1 MPEKMSLR
9 ITEIFFSI
17 QGETS
22 KIGLPTVFIRLT
34 GCPLRCQYCDTSYAF
49 YGGEVMLFEDIIRQV
64 TKFNC
69 KDVCVTG
76 GEPLAQANSKKLLKD
91 LADLDFQVSLETG
104 GSISLEGIDERV
116 KIIMDIK
123 TPDSGEATKN
133 RWENLELLKQTDE
146 LKIVICSR
154 EDYQW
159 SKEIIEQY
167 KISEKCPILFSPCAE
182 SMDPRD
188 LAEWILTDQLPIRFQ
203 MQIHKILWDNQPG
216 R

>member
-9 ITEIFFSI
+9 ITETFFSI

-104 GSISLEGIDERV
+104 GSISLKEVDERV

-182 SMDPRD
+182 SIDPRD

-203 MQIHKILWDNQPG
+203 MQIHKILWNNQPG

>member
-49 YGGEVMLFEDIIRQV
+49 SGGEVMLFEDIIHQV

-104 GSISLEGIDERV
+104 GSISLKEIDERV

-182 SMDPRD
+182 SIDPRD

-203 MQIHKILWDNQPG
+203 MQIHKILWNNQPG

>member
-22 KIGLPTVFIRLT
+22 KVGLPTVFIRLT

-49 YGGEVMLFEDIIRQV
+49 HGGEVMLFEDIIRQV

-104 GSISLEGIDERV
+104 GSISLKEVDERV

-159 SKEIIEQY
+159 SKEIIKQY

-182 SMDPRD
+182 SIDPRD
-188 LAEWILTDQLPIRFQ
+188 LAEWILTDQFPVRFQ
-203 MQIHKILWDNQPG
+203 MQIHKILWNNQPG

>member
-22 KIGLPTVFIRLT
+22 KVGLPTVFIRLT

-49 YGGEVMLFEDIIRQV
+49 HGGEVMLFEDIIRQV
-64 TKFNC
+64 TEFNC

-104 GSISLEGIDERV
+104 GSISLKEVDERV
-116 KIIMDIK
+116 KVIMDIK

-182 SMDPRD
+182 SIDPRD

-203 MQIHKILWDNQPG
+203 MQIHKILWNNQPG

>member
-1 MPEKMSLR
+1 MPKKKSLK
-9 ITEIFFSI
+9 ITEIFSSI

-49 YGGEVMLFEDIIRQV
+49 YGGELVLIEDIIGEVQ
-64 TKFNC
+64 KHNY

-76 GEPLAQANSKKLLKD
+76 GEPLAQKNSKELLTD
-91 LADLDFQVSLETG
+91 LANLDFQVSLETG
-104 GSISLEGIDERV
+104 GSMSLEGIDERV

-123 TPDSGEATKN
+123 TPDSEEATKN
-133 RWENLELLKQTDE
+133 RWENLGILKKSDE
-146 LKIVICSR
+146 LKFVICSR

-159 SKEIIEQY
+159 SKLIIEKY
-167 KISEKCPILFSPCAE
+167 MMIDICPILFSPSSE
-182 SMDPRD
+182 SLDPSD
-188 LAEWILTDQLPIRFQ
+188 LAEWILADQLPIRFQ
-203 MQIHKILWDNQPG
+203 IQIHKILWDNQPG

>member
-1 MPEKMSLR
+1 MPKKKSLK
-9 ITEIFFSI
+9 ITEIFSSI

-49 YGGEVMLFEDIIRQV
+49 YGGELVLIEDIIGEVQ
-64 TKFNC
+64 KHNY

-76 GEPLAQANSKKLLKD
+76 GEPLAQKNSKELLTD

-104 GSISLEGIDERV
+104 GSMSLEGIDERV

-123 TPDSGEATKN
+123 TPDSEEATKN
-133 RWENLELLKQTDE
+133 RWENLGILKKSDE
-146 LKIVICSR
+146 LKFVICSR

-159 SKEIIEQY
+159 SKLIIEKY
-167 KISEKCPILFSPCAE
+167 MMIDICPILFSPSSE
-182 SMDPRD
+182 SLDPRD
-188 LAEWILTDQLPIRFQ
+188 LAEWILADQLPIRFQ
-203 MQIHKILWDNQPG
+203 IQIHKILWDNQPG

>member
-1 MPEKMSLR
+1 MPKKKSLK
-9 ITEIFFSI
+9 ITEIFSSI
-17 QGETS
+17 QGEKS

-49 YGGEVMLFEDIIRQV
+49 YGGELVLIEDIIGEVQ
-64 TKFNC
+64 KHNY

-76 GEPLAQANSKKLLKD
+76 GEPLAQKNSKELLTD

-104 GSISLEGIDERV
+104 GSMSLEGIDERV

-123 TPDSGEATKN
+123 TPDSEEATKN
-133 RWENLELLKQTDE
+133 RWENLGILKKSDE
-146 LKIVICSR
+146 LKFVICSR

-159 SKEIIEQY
+159 SKLIIEKY
-167 KISEKCPILFSPCAE
+167 MMIDICPILFSPSSE
-182 SMDPRD
+182 SLDPRD
-188 LAEWILTDQLPIRFQ
+188 LAEWILADQLPIRFQ
-203 MQIHKILWDNQPG
+203 IQIHKILWDNQPG

>member
-1 MPEKMSLR
+1 MLKKKSLR
-9 ITEIFFSI
+9 ITEIFSSI

-49 YGGEVMLFEDIIRQV
+49 YGGETMLFEDIIHQV
-64 TKFNC
+64 IKFNC

-76 GEPLAQANSKKLLKD
+76 GEPLAQSGSKKLLKD
-91 LADLDFQVSLETG
+91 LVDLDFHVSLETG

-123 TPDSGEATKN
+123 TPDSDESTKN
-133 RWENLELLKQTDE
+133 RWENIGELKKSDE
-146 LKIVICSR
+146 LKFVICSR

-159 SKEIIEQY
+159 SKAIIEKY
-167 KISEKCPILFSPCAE
+167 KINEICQVLFSPCSE
-182 SMDPRD
+182 LLDPRD
-188 LAEWILTDQLPIRFQ
+188 LAEWILADQLPIRFQ
-203 MQIHKILWDNQPG
+203 IQIHKILWNNQPG

>member
-49 YGGEVMLFEDIIRQV
+49 YGGEVMLFEDIIHRV

-104 GSISLEGIDERV
+104 GSISLEGIDERI

-123 TPDSGEATKN
+123 TPDSGESTKN
-133 RWENLELLKQTDE
+133 RWENLELLKQSDE

-182 SMDPRD
+182 SIDPRD

-203 MQIHKILWDNQPG
+203 MQIHKILWNNQPG

>member
-49 YGGEVMLFEDIIRQV
+49 YGGEVMLIEDIIHQV

-104 GSISLEGIDERV
+104 GSISLKGVDERV

-123 TPDSGEATKN
+123 TPDSDESTKN

-182 SMDPRD
+182 SIDPRD

>member
-49 YGGEVMLFEDIIRQV
+49 YGGEVMLIEDIIHQV

-104 GSISLEGIDERV
+104 GSISLKEVDERV

-182 SMDPRD
+182 SIDPRD

>member
-1 MPEKMSLR
+1 MIKNKSLR
-9 ITEIFFSI
+9 ITEIFSSI

-22 KIGLPTVFIRLT
+22 KIGLPTIFIRLT

-49 YGGEVMLFEDIIRQV
+49 YGGEIMFFEDIIHQV
-64 TKFNC
+64 KQFNY

-76 GEPLAQANSKKLLKD
+76 GEPLAQPNSKQLLKD
-91 LADLDFQVSLETG
+91 LVDLDFQVSLETG
-104 GSISLEGIDERV
+104 GSINIEGIDERV

-123 TPDSGEATKN
+123 TPDSGELTKN
-133 RWENLELLKQTDE
+133 RWKNIELLKKSDE
-146 LKIVICSR
+146 LKFVICSIG
-154 EDYQW
+154 DYQW
-159 SKEIIEQY
+159 SKEIIEEY
-167 KISEKCPILFSPCAE
+167 KINEICPILFSPCSE

-188 LAEWILTDQLPIRFQ
+188 LAEWILTDQLSIRFQ

>member
-1 MPEKMSLR
+1 MPNKKSLK
-9 ITEIFFSI
+9 ITEIFNSI

-49 YGGEVMLFEDIIRQV
+49 YGGTVMLFEDIIQQV
-64 TKFNC
+64 TKFHC

-76 GEPLAQANSKKLLKD
+76 GEPLAQSGSKKLLKE
-91 LADLDFQVSLETG
+91 LVDLDYHVSLETG
-104 GSISLEGIDERV
+104 GSINLEGIDERV

-123 TPDSGEATKN
+123 TPDSDESTKN
-133 RWENLELLKQTDE
+133 RWGNIGELKKSDE
-146 LKIVICSR
+146 LKFVICSR

-159 SKEIIEQY
+159 SKTIIEKY
-167 KISEKCPILFSPCAE
+167 KINEICPVLFSPCSE
-182 SMDPRD
+182 LLDPKD
-188 LAEWILTDQLPIRFQ
+188 LAEWILADQLPIRFQ
-203 MQIHKILWDNQPG
+203 IQIHKILWDNQPG

>member
-22 KIGLPTVFIRLT
+22 KVGLPTVFIRLT

-49 YGGEVMLFEDIIRQV
+49 YGGEVVLFEDIIHQV
-64 TKFNC
+64 TQFNC

-104 GSISLEGIDERV
+104 GSISLKEVDERV

-182 SMDPRD
+182 SIDPRD

-203 MQIHKILWDNQPG
+203 MQIHKILWNNQPG

>member
-1 MPEKMSLR
+1 MPEKKSLK
-9 ITEIFFSI
+9 ITEIFSSI

-49 YGGEVMLFEDIIRQV
+49 YGGELVLIEDIIGEVQ
-64 TKFNC
+64 KYNY

-76 GEPLAQANSKKLLKD
+76 GEPLAQKNSKELLTD

-104 GSISLEGIDERV
+104 GSMSLEGIDERV

-123 TPDSGEATKN
+123 TPDSEEATKN
-133 RWENLELLKQTDE
+133 RWENLGILKKSDE
-146 LKIVICSR
+146 LKFVICSR

-159 SKEIIEQY
+159 SKLIIEKY
-167 KISEKCPILFSPCAE
+167 MMIDICPILFSPSSE
-182 SMDPRD
+182 SLDPRD
-188 LAEWILTDQLPIRFQ
+188 LAEWILADQLPIRFQ
-203 MQIHKILWDNQPG
+203 IQMHKILWDNQPG

>member
-1 MPEKMSLR
+1 MPKKKSLK
-9 ITEIFFSI
+9 ITEIFSSI

-49 YGGEVMLFEDIIRQV
+49 YGGELVLIEDIIGEVQ
-64 TKFNC
+64 KHNY

-76 GEPLAQANSKKLLKD
+76 GEPLAQKNSKELLTD
-91 LADLDFQVSLETG
+91 LANLDFQVSLETG
-104 GSISLEGIDERV
+104 GSMSLEGIDERV

-123 TPDSGEATKN
+123 TPDSEEATKN
-133 RWENLELLKQTDE
+133 RWENLGILKKSDE
-146 LKIVICSR
+146 LKFVICSR

-159 SKEIIEQY
+159 SKLIIEKY
-167 KISEKCPILFSPCAE
+167 MMIDVCPILFSPSSE
-182 SMDPRD
+182 SLDPRD
-188 LAEWILTDQLPIRFQ
+188 LAEWILADQLPIRFQ
-203 MQIHKILWDNQPG
+203 IQIHKILWDNQPG

>member
-49 YGGEVMLFEDIIRQV
+49 YGGEVMLFEDIIHRV

-104 GSISLEGIDERV
+104 GSISLEGIDERI

-123 TPDSGEATKN
+123 TPDSGESTKN
-133 RWENLELLKQTDE
+133 RWENLELLKQSDE

-182 SMDPRD
+182 SINPRD

-203 MQIHKILWDNQPG
+203 MQIHKILWNNQPG

>member
-49 YGGEVMLFEDIIRQV
+49 YGGEVMLFEDIIHQV

-104 GSISLEGIDERV
+104 GSISLKEVDERV
-116 KIIMDIK
+116 KVIMDIK

-182 SMDPRD
+182 SIDPRD

-203 MQIHKILWDNQPG
+203 MQIHKILWNNQPG

>member
-22 KIGLPTVFIRLT
+22 KVGLPTVFIRLT

-49 YGGEVMLFEDIIRQV
+49 YGGEVMLFEDIIHQV

-76 GEPLAQANSKKLLKD
+76 GEPLAQANSKNLLKD
-91 LADLDFQVSLETG
+91 LADLNFQVSLETG
-104 GSISLEGIDERV
+104 GSISLKEVDERV

-182 SMDPRD
+182 SIDPRD

>member
-9 ITEIFFSI
+9 ITEIFYSI

-104 GSISLEGIDERV
+104 GSISLKEVDERV

-123 TPDSGEATKN
+123 TPDSGESTKN

-182 SMDPRD
+182 SIDPRD

-203 MQIHKILWDNQPG
+203 MQIHKILWNNQPG

>member
-49 YGGEVMLFEDIIRQV
+49 YGGEVMLFEDIIHRV

-104 GSISLEGIDERV
+104 GSISLEGVDERV

-123 TPDSGEATKN
+123 TPDSGESTKN

-182 SMDPRD
+182 SIDPRD

>member
-1 MPEKMSLR
+1 MPKKKSLK
-9 ITEIFFSI
+9 ITEIFSSI

-49 YGGEVMLFEDIIRQV
+49 YGGELVLIEDIIGEVQ
-64 TKFNC
+64 KHNY

-76 GEPLAQANSKKLLKD
+76 GEPLAQKNSKELLTD
-91 LADLDFQVSLETG
+91 LANLDFQVSLETG
-104 GSISLEGIDERV
+104 GSMSLEGIDERV

-123 TPDSGEATKN
+123 TPDSEEATKN
-133 RWENLELLKQTDE
+133 RWENLGILKKSDE
-146 LKIVICSR
+146 LKFVICSR

-159 SKEIIEQY
+159 SKLIIEKY
-167 KISEKCPILFSPCAE
+167 MMIDICPILFSPSSE
-182 SMDPRD
+182 SLDPRD
-188 LAEWILTDQLPIRFQ
+188 LAEWILADQLPIRFQ
-203 MQIHKILWDNQPG
+203 IQIHKILWDNQPG

>member
-1 MPEKMSLR
+1 MSLR

-49 YGGEVMLFEDIIRQV
+49 YGGEVMLFEDIIHRV

-104 GSISLEGIDERV
+104 GSISLKGVDERV

-123 TPDSGEATKN
+123 TPDSGESTKN
-133 RWENLELLKQTDE
+133 RWENLELLKQSDE

-182 SMDPRD
+182 SIDPRD

>member
-104 GSISLEGIDERV
+104 GSISLKEVDERV

-182 SMDPRD
+182 SIDPRD

-203 MQIHKILWDNQPG
+203 MQIHKILWNNQPG

>member
-1 MPEKMSLR
+1 MLKNKSLR
-9 ITEIFFSI
+9 ITEIFSSI

-22 KIGLPTVFIRLT
+22 KIGLPTIFIRLT

-49 YGGEVMLFEDIIRQV
+49 YGGEIMFFEDIIHQV
-64 TKFNC
+64 KQFNY

-76 GEPLAQANSKKLLKD
+76 GEPLAQPNSKQLLKD
-91 LADLDFQVSLETG
+91 LVDLDFQVSLETG
-104 GSISLEGIDERV
+104 GSINLEGIDEHV

-123 TPDSGEATKN
+123 TPDSGELKKN
-133 RWENLELLKQTDE
+133 RWENIRLLKKSDE
-146 LKIVICSR
+146 MKFVICSR

-159 SKEIIEQY
+159 SKEIIEAY
-167 KISEKCPILFSPCAE
+167 KIDKICPILFSPCSE
-182 SMDPRD
+182 SVDPRD
-188 LAEWILTDQLPIRFQ
+188 LAEWILADQLPIRFQ

>member
-49 YGGEVMLFEDIIRQV
+49 YGGEVMLFEDIIHQV

-104 GSISLEGIDERV
+104 GSISLEGIDERI

-123 TPDSGEATKN
+123 TPDSGESTKN
-133 RWENLELLKQTDE
+133 RWENLELLKQSDE

-167 KISEKCPILFSPCAE
+167 KISGKCPILFSPCAE
-182 SMDPRD
+182 SIDPRD

-203 MQIHKILWDNQPG
+203 MQIHKILWNNQPG

>member
-22 KIGLPTVFIRLT
+22 KVGLPTVFIRLT

-49 YGGEVMLFEDIIRQV
+49 HGGEVMLFEDIIRQV

-91 LADLDFQVSLETG
+91 LADLDFQVSVETG
-104 GSISLEGIDERV
+104 GSISLKEVDERV

-182 SMDPRD
+182 SIDPRD

-203 MQIHKILWDNQPG
+203 MQIHKILWNNQPG

>member
-1 MPEKMSLR
+1 MPEKMSLK
-9 ITEIFFSI
+9 ITEIFLSI

-49 YGGEVMLFEDIIRQV
+49 YGGEVMLFEDIIHRV

-91 LADLDFQVSLETG
+91 LADLDFKVSLETG

-123 TPDSGEATKN
+123 TPDSGESTKN
-133 RWENLELLKQTDE
+133 RWENLELLKQSDE

-159 SKEIIEQY
+159 SQEIIEQY
-167 KISEKCPILFSPCAE
+167 KISENCPILFSPCAE
-182 SMDPRD
+182 SIDPRD

>member
-49 YGGEVMLFEDIIRQV
+49 YGGEVMLFEDIIHQV

-104 GSISLEGIDERV
+104 GSISLKEVDERV

-182 SMDPRD
+182 SIDPRD

-203 MQIHKILWDNQPG
+203 MQIHKILWNNQPG

>member
-49 YGGEVMLFEDIIRQV
+49 YGGEVMPFEDIIHQV

-76 GEPLAQANSKKLLKD
+76 GEPLAQENSKKLLKD

-104 GSISLEGIDERV
+104 GSISLKGVDERV

-123 TPDSGEATKN
+123 TPDSGESTKN

-182 SMDPRD
+182 SIDPRD

-203 MQIHKILWDNQPG
+203 MQIHKILWNNQPG

>member
-1 MPEKMSLR
+1 MLKNKSLR
-9 ITEIFFSI
+9 ITEIFSSI

-22 KIGLPTVFIRLT
+22 KIGLPTIFIRLT

-49 YGGEVMLFEDIIRQV
+49 YGGEIMFFEDIIHQV
-64 TKFNC
+64 KQFNY

-76 GEPLAQANSKKLLKD
+76 GEPLAQPNSKQLLKD
-91 LADLDFQVSLETG
+91 LVDLDFQVSLETG
-104 GSISLEGIDERV
+104 GSINIEGIDERV

-123 TPDSGEATKN
+123 TPDSGELTKN
-133 RWENLELLKQTDE
+133 RWKNIELLKKSDE
-146 LKIVICSR
+146 LKFVICSIG
-154 EDYQW
+154 DYQW
-159 SKEIIEQY
+159 SKEIIDEY
-167 KISEKCPILFSPCAE
+167 KINEICPILFSPCSE

-188 LAEWILTDQLPIRFQ
+188 LAEWILTDQLSIRFQ

>member
-49 YGGEVMLFEDIIRQV
+49 YGGEVMLFEDIIHRV

-76 GEPLAQANSKKLLKD
+76 GEPLAQANSKKLLKG
-91 LADLDFQVSLETG
+91 LADLDFKVSLETG
-104 GSISLEGIDERV
+104 GSISLEGIDERI

-123 TPDSGEATKN
+123 TPDSGESTKN
-133 RWENLELLKQTDE
+133 RWENLELLKQSDE

-167 KISEKCPILFSPCAE
+167 KISEKCQILFSPCAE
-182 SMDPRD
+182 SIDPRD

>member
-49 YGGEVMLFEDIIRQV
+49 YGGEVMLFEDIIHRV

-76 GEPLAQANSKKLLKD
+76 GEPLAQVNSKKLLKD
-91 LADLDFQVSLETG
+91 LADLDFKVSLETG

-123 TPDSGEATKN
+123 TPDSGESTKN
-133 RWENLELLKQTDE
+133 RWENLELLKQSDE
-146 LKIVICSR
+146 LKIVICSQ

-159 SKEIIEQY
+159 SKDIIKQY
-167 KISEKCPILFSPCAE
+167 KISEKCPILFSPCTE
-182 SMDPRD
+182 SIDPRD

>member
-1 MPEKMSLR
+1 MLKKMSLR

-49 YGGEVMLFEDIIRQV
+49 HGGEVMLFEDIIRQV

-104 GSISLEGIDERV
+104 GSISLKEVDERI

-182 SMDPRD
+182 SIDPRD

-203 MQIHKILWDNQPG
+203 MQIHKILWNNQPG

>member
-49 YGGEVMLFEDIIRQV
+49 YGGEVMLFEDIIHQV

-104 GSISLEGIDERV
+104 GSISLKEVDERV

-123 TPDSGEATKN
+123 TPDSGESTKN
-133 RWENLELLKQTDE
+133 RWENLELLKQSDE

-182 SMDPRD
+182 SIDPRD

-203 MQIHKILWDNQPG
+203 MQIHKILWNNQPG

>member
-1 MPEKMSLR
+1 MPEKLSLR

-49 YGGEVMLFEDIIRQV
+49 YGGEVMLFEDIIHQV

-104 GSISLEGIDERV
+104 GSISLKEVDERV

-123 TPDSGEATKN
+123 TPDSGESTKN

-182 SMDPRD
+182 SIDPRD